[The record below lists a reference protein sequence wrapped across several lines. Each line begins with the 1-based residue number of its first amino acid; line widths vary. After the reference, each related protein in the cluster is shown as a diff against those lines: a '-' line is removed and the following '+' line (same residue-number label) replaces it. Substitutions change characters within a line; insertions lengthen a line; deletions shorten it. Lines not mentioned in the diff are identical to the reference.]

1 MAFMTGDASPW
12 DIDDLMSRRG
22 AGTPRFINFPA
33 IAAAYGDIGNAAGPP
48 TIAMITDSTG
58 AGCGSNGA
66 PGGAGVSNDAANYRR
81 ARSWPYLLGL
91 FMESRGIPIRM
102 DGVFGAGAT
111 AANTA
116 AEFMAAVPWVTM
128 GAGWGLSAVVSAGGR
143 MFENT
148 TTTNPWTITPQKP
161 ANRFIIRYQS
171 TAGFDV
177 MNVSDSS
184 GSLGTMDA
192 NTGNAVRTAT
202 FNRSVASLD
211 PVNIART
218 AVGGTAR
225 IISVICRDTTD
236 PMVEIWNMGW
246 PGAQT
251 SNWIST
257 SGPQAPLN
265 AMASFVATQCIV
277 ELGANDIN
285 AGVSAATY
293 GANMR
298 TLVDQLITNGST
310 VSLATPPA
318 SRDVGSPYN
327 IPQTYVDQLTAIKAE
342 RPALTSTFDFRS
354 LTYQTTDYFD
364 SSVHMTKAGYLKR
377 AREAIRMLA

>member
-1 MAFMTGDASPW
+1 MTFMTGDAAPW
-12 DIDDLMSRRG
+12 DLDDLLSRRG
-22 AGTPRFINFPA
+22 AGAPRFINFPA
-33 IAAAYGDIGNAAGPP
+33 LATAYANLGNAAGPP
-48 TIAMITDSTG
+48 TIAIISDSTA

-81 ARSWPYLLGL
+81 ARSWPALLAAGMEARGL
-91 FMESRGIPIRM
+91 PVRADGI
-102 DGVFGAGAT
+102 FGGGAT
-111 AANTA
+111 AANSA
-116 AEFMAAVPWVTM
+116 AEFMAAVPWVTL

-143 MFENT
+143 MLENT
-148 TTTNPWTITPQKP
+148 TTTNPLTIAPQKP

-177 MNVSDSS
+177 MDVADGS
-184 GSLGTMDA
+184 GSLGTLDA
-192 NTGNAVRTAT
+192 NMGNAIRTT
-202 FNRSVASLD
+202 TIDRSVASLD
-211 PVNIART
+211 PVSVART

-225 IISVICRDTTD
+225 IVSIICRDTTD
-236 PMVEIWNMGW
+236 PMIEIWNMGW

-277 ELGANDIN
+277 ESGANDIN
-285 AGVSAATY
+285 ASVSAATY

-298 TLVDQLITNGST
+298 TLVDQLIANGSA

-318 SRDVGSPYN
+318 ARDGGSSYN
-327 IPQTYVDQLTAIKAE
+327 IPQTYIDQLTAIKAE
-342 RPALTSTFDFRS
+342 RPALTPTFDFRTVS
-354 LTYQTTDYFD
+354 FLATDYFD
-364 SSVHMTKAGYLKR
+364 SSVHMVKLGYAKK
-377 AREAIRMLA
+377 AREALRRLV